1 MTYRAYDHHVKE
13 MISESGD
20 PSLFPTLNIPRSTA
34 MSWIK
39 KGLTPVLTLPSLM
52 QPIQDLVKE
61 NEALRKEVEKS
72 TAIQKLT
79 RFTFW
84 VFGFQ
89 IQYQRLPGEDSKE
102 MILSA
107 IDGATRFLSLKACL
121 EVIGLSSA
129 RFHSWKKRQI
139 SCSLKDMGS
148 CPRLI
153 PTRLTMDE
161 IGKIR
166 DYATLD
172 TFSHYSVMGLSWA
185 AKKAGDVFASAT
197 TWSKVIKRLKLR
209 RPGKRVYPAKP
220 KIGIRASAPNRIWHL
235 DLTVIKLV
243 DGTRGFIQ
251 CVIDNYSRYV
261 VAHSVSLTYG
271 GRQTKELLESALIH
285 AKNLTGAEKPLVFVD
300 SGTENL
306 NSDVDELI
314 KNGMIDRIIAGIEI
328 DFSNSMV
335 EALFRRLKHAY
346 LYMQSLTSFNTL
358 VSKTDYYL
366 EEHNNHIPHSALSG
380 ATQIEVFISYW
391 TDEKIEELQAL
402 HNEARRNRMQVNRLA
417 SCRFCPT

>member
-1 MTYRAYDHHVKE
+1 MRYRAYDHRVKE

-20 PSLFPTLNIPRSTA
+20 PDLFPSLNIPRSTA
-34 MSWIK
+34 MSWIN
-39 KGLTPVLTLPSLM
+39 KGVAPVVTLPSLNL
-52 QPIQDLVKE
+52 PIQELVKE
-61 NEALRKEVEKS
+61 NVRLRKDAQESE
-72 TAIQKLT
+72 AIQKLT
-79 RFTFW
+79 LFTFR

-89 IQYQRLPGEDSKE
+89 IQYQRLPSEESKE
-102 MILSA
+102 LILSA
-107 IDGATRFLSLKACL
+107 IEGATRFLSLKACL

-129 RFHSWKKRQI
+129 RFHSWKKRQL
-139 SCSLKDMGS
+139 SCNLKDMGS

-153 PTRLTMDE
+153 PTRLTMKE
-161 IGKIR
+161 IAKIR
-166 DYATLD
+166 DYATSDSL
-172 TFSHYSVMGLSWA
+172 SHYSVMALSWS

-197 TWSKVIKRLKLR
+197 AWSKVIKRLKLR

-243 DGTRGFIQ
+243 DGTRAFIQ

-261 VAHSVSLTYG
+261 VAHSVSLSYG

-285 AKNLTGAEKPLVFVD
+285 AKTLTGAKRPLVFVD

-306 NSDVDELI
+306 NSDVEELI
-314 KNGMIDRIIAGIEI
+314 ELEMIDRIIAGIEV

-346 LYMQSLTSFNTL
+346 LYMQNLTSFNTL
-358 VSKTDYYL
+358 VSKTNYYL

-380 ATQIEVFISYW
+380 ATPIEIFLESW
-391 TDEKIEELQAL
+391 TDDKIEDIQNLY
-402 HNEARRNRMQVNRLA
+402 NEARRNRMQVNRRA
-417 SCRFCPT
+417 SCGVC